1 MQVLLDVILP
11 VFMVIGLG
19 YVTVWRKLFTS
30 ENIDTLMKFAQNFAI
45 PFLLFKGMIEI
56 NLEQSFQPRLLGSFY
71 TGSFIV
77 FLLSTICTRWFFKR
91 DWEDCVTIGFCCL
104 FCNSLVLGLSI
115 TERAYG
121 ADALQ
126 GNFAIVTLHA
136 PFCYGV
142 GITAMEMALNKGRDP
157 FRLIRNVAVAMFK
170 NTLVIAM
177 IAGFIV
183 NFYNISLPHAAL
195 DAINMIEQVALP
207 TALFG
212 MGGVLYQYRPSGDI
226 GPIIMISF
234 ASLFLHPVLVLFLA
248 TYFALEIQGIRS
260 AVLTS
265 AMAPG
270 INAYIFAHMYQRC
283 QEVAASTVLLTTMGS
298 LFTIWAWLNLLP

>member
-11 VFMVIGLG
+11 VFIVIGLG

-71 TGSFIV
+71 TASFIV
-77 FLLSTICTRWFFKR
+77 FLLSTIYTRWFFKR

-136 PFCYGV
+136 PFC
-142 GITAMEMALNKGRDP
+142 
-157 FRLIRNVAVAMFK
+157 F
-170 NTLVIAM
+170 
-177 IAGFIV
+177 
-183 NFYNISLPHAAL
+183 
-195 DAINMIEQVALP
+195 
-207 TALFG
+207 
-212 MGGVLYQYRPSGDI
+212 VL
-226 GPIIMISF
+226 
-234 ASLFLHPVLVLFLA
+234 
-248 TYFALEIQGIRS
+248 E
-260 AVLTS
+260 
-265 AMAPG
+265 
-270 INAYIFAHMYQRC
+270 
-283 QEVAASTVLLTTMGS
+283 
-298 LFTIWAWLNLLP
+298 

>member
-11 VFMVIGLG
+11 VFIVISLG
-19 YVTVWRKLFTS
+19 YVTVWGGLFTS
-30 ENIDTLMKFAQNFAI
+30 NNIDSLMKFSQSFAI
-45 PFLLFKGMIEI
+45 PFLLFKGITEI
-56 NLEQSFQPRLLGSFY
+56 NLEESFQPKLLGSFY
-71 TGSFIV
+71 TGSFIIF
-77 FLLSTICTRWFFKR
+77 FLGIIGARWFFKR

-104 FCNSLVLGLSI
+104 FCNSLVLGLAI

-121 ADALQ
+121 ANALQ

-142 GITAMEMALNKGRDP
+142 GITAMEIALNRGKNP
-157 FRLIRNVAVAMFK
+157 IKLIKNVAVAMFK
-170 NTLVIAM
+170 NALVIAM
-177 IAGFIV
+177 ITGFIV
-183 NFYNISLPHAAL
+183 NIYNISLPHAAS
-195 DAINMIEQVALP
+195 DSIDMIVQVALP

-234 ASLFLHPVLVLFLA
+234 ASLLLHPVFVLFLA
-248 TYFALEIQGIRS
+248 NYFTLDIQSIRS

-270 INAYIFAHMYQRC
+270 INAYIFSNMYQRS
-283 QEVAASTVLLTTMGS
+283 QRIAASTVLLTTIGS
-298 LFTIWAWLNLLP
+298 LLTIWAWLKILP